1 MERPGCSIPDAAET
15 APVRDPLL
23 YPRSRRPSDR
33 SRANHGP
40 SGGLVAC
47 SLVVEY
53 ARRGVRVNAEITR
66 RIPHAPAGD
75 VVRSTAALTDHPLR
89 RELTEGGAKAES
101 RFRCFPC
108 CGNLLRLRCPGRASM
123 VPLRLVSTLTC
134 VSPR

>member
-1 MERPGCSIPDAAET
+1 M
-15 APVRDPLL
+15 
-23 YPRSRRPSDR
+23 
-33 SRANHGP
+33 
-40 SGGLVAC
+40 
-47 SLVVEY
+47 
-53 ARRGVRVNAEITR
+53 NAEITG

-134 VSPR
+134 VSPRTAAEGHPHSPRPFPRAQRGAAGRLGPISGPPLLVP